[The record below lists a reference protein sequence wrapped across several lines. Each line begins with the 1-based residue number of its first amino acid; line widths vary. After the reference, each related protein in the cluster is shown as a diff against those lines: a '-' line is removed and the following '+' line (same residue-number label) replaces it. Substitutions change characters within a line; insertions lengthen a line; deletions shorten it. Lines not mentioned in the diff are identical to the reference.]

1 MTIED
6 RFREGLANWRA
17 VLASLGEGDV
27 EACAKAFDEAAKDA
41 AGDVAKGL
49 ELALAIDALYEMAQA
64 HGLVA
69 HLGED
74 ALQTRIAA
82 AFAGVRQ
89 GTSPGDPGNGPRPSG
104 NGPER
109 PAAPGSRKPPV
120 QPIGRRVFMQRFT
133 APNYLVDGILQ
144 RRFIY
149 ALTGQTGHAKTAVAL
164 HLAELIASSD
174 ASAMFGTH
182 RVEKGRVL
190 YLVGENADDVRMRLI
205 GSDAQRKDNP
215 DEDQIWFIPQ
225 VFNIPQALSQIEKY
239 IREIGD
245 FSLVI
250 VDTSAAYF
258 LGDEEMSNTQMGN
271 YARALRTLTTLPG
284 QPCVL
289 VLCHPIKYVTDPS
302 QLLPRGGSAY
312 LAEVDGNLTLW
323 RTSDDVVELHHNKIR
338 GPGFEAMSFKLE
350 TIRSN
355 TLVDQKGRQ
364 IPTVRAVPISQR
376 EEEQHS
382 DKVEQD
388 EDRVLTAMLS
398 MPAGEG
404 GSFANWATNLGWVM
418 GNGEAYRKK
427 VERLI
432 NELEKKKPKLTT
444 KIRNKWHLTDE
455 GKDAARQAVLR
466 FNRQQNTGSQKN
478 LF

>member
-17 VLASLGEGDV
+17 VLASLGEGDL

-82 AFAGVRQ
+82 AFAGVQRPPP
-89 GTSPGDPGNGPRPSG
+89 PGSNGPAKGKPT
-104 NGPER
+104 GPKTATA
-109 PAAPGSRKPPV
+109 AAPRKVLSQAEFILGFIPPD
-120 QPIGRRVFMQRFT
+120 
-133 APNYLVDGILQ
+133 YLVEGILQ

-164 HLAELIASSD
+164 HLAERVACLD
-174 ASAMFGTH
+174 PNAMFGSH
-182 RVEKGRVL
+182 RLEKGRVL
-190 YLVGENADDVRMRLI
+190 YFVGENPDDIRMRVI
-205 GSDAQRKDNP
+205 GANSFRNDNP
-215 DEDQIWFIPQ
+215 DKDTIYFLPG
-225 VFNIPQALSQIEKY
+225 VFDIEQMWPTIEADGKVVG
-239 IREIGD
+239 E
-245 FSLVI
+245 FSLII

-258 LGDEEMSNTQMGN
+258 LGNEELSNTQMGA
-271 YARALRTLTTLPG
+271 YARTLRRLTTLPG

-302 QLLPRGGSAY
+302 QLLPRGGGAY
-312 LAEVDGNLTLW
+312 LAEMDGNLTLA
-323 RTSDDVVELHHNKIR
+323 RTTDDVVELHYNKIR
-338 GPGFEAMSFKLE
+338 GPGFQAMSFKLE
-350 TIRSN
+350 PIKSPA
-355 TLVDQKGRQ
+355 LVDQKGRQ
-364 IPTVRAVPISQR
+364 ITTVRAVPISQR

-382 DKVEQD
+382 DKAEED
-388 EDRVLTAMLS
+388 EDRVLTAMLN
-398 MPAGEG
+398 MPADHG
-404 GSFANWATNLGWVM
+404 GSFANWASDLGWVSES
-418 GNGEAYRKK
+418 GEAYRKK
-427 VERLI
+427 VERLV
-432 NELEKKKPKLTT
+432 NDLEKKKPKLTT
-444 KIRNKWHLTDE
+444 KLRNKWHLTDE